1 MQNSRLVEIFQ
12 KLDKKEL
19 RELGKFV
26 QSPFHNQR
34 EDVILLYDYLLK
46 FVKSKKT
53 IAIDKENVFSYLY
66 PNEVY
71 SEKKIRYTISFFFKV
86 VKDFLAYQEFIL
98 ERVNQQVF
106 LLKSLRKKNTERLF
120 EQEFR
125 KAEHNLESDSLRN
138 QQFHFVRF
146 LLQEE
151 KYSYA
156 LRNSRGANTGLQESS
171 ESLNLFFIANV
182 LRQETHGLT
191 QKALGQSDFKSAFLP
206 AIEQYLSKNKHLE
219 SPAILVYY
227 ELIKVLTTGNS
238 LSTFQSLRKLIS
250 ENGHH
255 FPPNELREIYIFAL
269 NYCIKK
275 INAREALFNRE
286 AFEIYKQGILQGVFI
301 ENGILSRFNYKN
313 IVAAGL
319 SVQEFDWVQHF
330 IEKYK
335 PYLEKKY
342 RESTYNYNLAMLFYR
357 KENYS
362 EAMLL
367 LQKVSSDD
375 VLNNLNSRRMLVRI
389 YYDQQEFDALYSLLD
404 SFQNYIYRKR
414 DIGYQKH
421 LYLNLI
427 KFMRKLLQI
436 EGYSTAQIEA
446 LRKEIENTKNV
457 AEKVWLLEK
466 LDR

>member
-1 MQNSRLVEIFQ
+1 M
-12 KLDKKEL
+12 
-19 RELGKFV
+19 
-26 QSPFHNQR
+26 
-34 EDVILLYDYLLK
+34 
-46 FVKSKKT
+46 KSKKT

-138 QQFHFVRF
+138 QQFHFLRF

-342 RESTYNYNLAMLFYR
+342 RKFKFKKTQIQYKGSTNELKNIFDDLYDVNLHIHEGRSDNTIIEIRYYLKSNFNKVYANRIKNKDPMLHSKLSIPPYHSDKTKKFDVNWELGGIRHKLKMFIGKLKTY
-357 KENYS
+357 YS
-362 EAMLL
+362 
-367 LQKVSSDD
+367 
-375 VLNNLNSRRMLVRI
+375 
-389 YYDQQEFDALYSLLD
+389 
-404 SFQNYIYRKR
+404 
-414 DIGYQKH
+414 
-421 LYLNLI
+421 
-427 KFMRKLLQI
+427 
-436 EGYSTAQIEA
+436 
-446 LRKEIENTKNV
+446 
-457 AEKVWLLEK
+457 
-466 LDR
+466 

>member
-1 MQNSRLVEIFQ
+1 MKNSRLIEIFQ
-12 KLDKKEL
+12 NLDKKEL

-34 EDVILLYDYLLK
+34 RDVILLYKYLCKYLK
-46 FVKSKKT
+46 NPKS
-53 IAIDKENVFSYLY
+53 IEIEKESVFNFIF
-66 PNEVY
+66 PNEFYV
-71 SEKKIRYTISFFFKV
+71 EKKIRYTISFLYQLTKE
-86 VKDFLAYQEFIL
+86 FLAYQEFAL
-98 ERVNQQVF
+98 DKVNQQIF

-120 EQEFR
+120 EQEF
-125 KAEHNLESDSLRN
+125 KIAENNLEKQSLRN
-138 QQFHFVRF
+138 QHFHFQRF

-171 ESLNLFFIANV
+171 KSLNLFFIANT

-191 QKALGQSDFKSAFLP
+191 QKALGRSDFNSEFSEPIKDF
-206 AIEQYLSKNKHLE
+206 LSKNENVE
-219 SPAILVYY
+219 SPAIVVYY
-227 ELIKVLTTGNS
+227 ALIKILTEDDS
-238 LSTFQSLRKLIS
+238 LPHFQSLRNLIS
-250 ENGHH
+250 EKGHH
-255 FPPNELREIYIFAL
+255 FPSNELREIYIFAL

-275 INAREALFNRE
+275 LNERETSFYQETFKL
-286 AFEIYKQGILQGVFI
+286 YKQGIKQSVFF

-313 IVAAGL
+313 IVALGL
-319 SVQEFDWVQHF
+319 GLQEFTWVEDF
-330 IEKYK
+330 IEEYK

-342 RESTYNYNLAMLFYR
+342 RESTYCFNLALLHY
-357 KENYS
+357 KKGNYS

-389 YYDQQEFDALYSLLD
+389 YYDQNEFDALYSLLD

-427 KFMRKLLQI
+427 KFTRKLLQK
-436 EGYSTAQIEA
+436 EGYSAAQIEA

-466 LDR
+466 LEK